1 MTIRKGQPDAK
12 FVAFC
17 KYGRICRMDFLDGLN
32 VQQQQAVIAGLG
44 PILVMAGPG
53 SGKTR
58 VLTMRIAYLIG
69 KLGVRPY
76 NILAVTFTNKAAR
89 EMENRVINLLG
100 EDARGMTLGTFHAI
114 CARILRREAEY
125 LPFKSNFVI
134 FDEDD
139 QVGLVKQVITDL
151 NIDEKQYRP
160 LAVLNSISNAKNE
173 LILPDEYPT
182 LNYRDE
188 VVKRVYIGYQQL
200 LLTNNAVDFDDLLLY
215 TAFLLEDQPAIRER
229 YARRYEHVLVDEF
242 QDTNLAQYILLK
254 RLSSF
259 HKNIFAV
266 GDADQSIYR
275 WRGAD
280 YRNVLR
286 FEQDYP
292 EAQVILLEQNYRS
305 TQQILDV
312 AMAVIDPNPNRTP
325 KKLFTQR
332 SGGPRV
338 ILHETYDDRQEAAFI
353 VETIASLVERQQIK
367 PGNVAV
373 MYRTNAQSRL
383 IEEAFLYAG
392 LPYKLVGAQRFYGRR
407 EVKDIIA
414 YIRLVRVLNVP
425 PRGIGSKTLQNLRTQ
440 AQKAGQ
446 TPGNLLMLMARE
458 TEKYKESFAGRALG
472 ILAGFGELLTRWVN
486 QANELNPLLLMD
498 RILDDTDYHAYIDD
512 GSDEGADRWENVMEL
527 RRLAGEYQERTLG
540 EFLENIALVSDQ
552 DTIET
557 NANVPTLLTL
567 HAAKGLEYPV
577 VFIAG
582 LNEGTL
588 PHSRSFDD
596 LEAMEEERRLLYV
609 GITRAKDRLYL
620 VYVQNRNAFGYP
632 EPAAPSRFLDDIP
645 DELLDDTSAY
655 RVLRPTNLTSF
666 SLKTIQWESKR
677 PGVERPITPKY
688 QPGTHVLHPVWGDG
702 MVLSSR
708 IQDDDEIVDIFFENI
723 GMKRVAAS
731 LANLKT
737 KG

>member
-1 MTIRKGQPDAK
+1 M
-12 FVAFC
+12 
-17 KYGRICRMDFLDGLN
+17 
-32 VQQQQAVIAGLG
+32 AGLG
-44 PILVMAGPG
+44 PVLVMAGPG

-58 VLTMRIAYLIG
+58 VLTQRIAYLIG
-69 KLGVRPY
+69 KMGVRPF
-76 NILAVTFTNKAAR
+76 NIIAVTFTNKAAK
-89 EMENRVINLLG
+89 EMEDRVVKMLG
-100 EDARGMTLGTFHAI
+100 ESARGVTLGTFHAT
-114 CARILRREAEY
+114 CARILRREAEH
-125 LPFKSNFVI
+125 LPLKSNFVI

-139 QVGLVKQVITDL
+139 QMSLVRRVIADL

-160 LAVLNSISNAKNE
+160 LSVLNSISNAKNE

-182 LNYRDE
+182 QNYRDE
-188 VVKRVYIGYQQL
+188 VVKRVYISYQQM

-215 TAFLLEDQPAIRER
+215 TAFLLEDEPSVRER
-229 YARRYEHVLVDEF
+229 YARRYEQVLVDEF
-242 QDTNLAQYILLK
+242 QDTNLAQYVLLR

-259 HKNIFAV
+259 HNNIFAV

-292 EAQVILLEQNYRS
+292 DAQVIFLEQNYRS

-325 KKLFTQR
+325 KKLFTER
-332 SGGPRV
+332 GAGPKV
-338 ILHETYDDRQEAAFI
+338 ILHETYDDRQEASF
-353 VETIASLVERQQIK
+353 VVDTIASLVGRQLFK
-367 PGNVAV
+367 PGDAAV

-383 IEEAFLYAG
+383 LEEAFLHAG

-414 YIRLVRVLNVP
+414 YMRLVHNPSDELSLVRVLNVP
-425 PRGIGSKTLQNLRTQ
+425 PRGVGDKTMQTLRTQ
-440 AQKAGQ
+440 AKKNDL
-446 TPGNLLMLMARE
+446 TPGNLLIQMGRLPEEFKA
-458 TEKYKESFAGRALG
+458 SFPSRALS
-472 ILAGFGELLTRWVN
+472 ILSAFGALLDRWSLQV
-486 QANELNPLLLMD
+486 NELDTLQMMD
-498 RILDDTDYHAYIDD
+498 RILDDTDYHSYIDD

-527 RRLAGEYQERTLG
+527 RRLAGEYQERTLS

-552 DTIET
+552 DTIEAS
-557 NANVPTLLTL
+557 ANVPTLLTL

-582 LNEGTL
+582 MNEGTL

-596 LEAMEEERRLLYV
+596 VEAMQEERRLLYV

-620 VYVQNRNAFGYP
+620 VYAQNRSAYGYP
-632 EPAAPSRFLDDIP
+632 DPVQPSRFLDDIP
-645 DELLDDTSAY
+645 EELLDDTSTY
-655 RVLRPTNLTSF
+655 RVLRPTTLTSF
-666 SLKTIQWESKR
+666 DAKTIQWESRR
-677 PGVERPITPKY
+677 PGSERAVTQKY
-688 QPGTHVLHPVWGDG
+688 QAGAHVEHPVWGDG

-708 IQDDDEIVDIFFENI
+708 IQDDDEIVDIFFENV

-731 LANLKT
+731 LANLKM

>member
-1 MTIRKGQPDAK
+1 
-12 FVAFC
+12 
-17 KYGRICRMDFLDGLN
+17 
-32 VQQQQAVIAGLG
+32 
-44 PILVMAGPG
+44 
-53 SGKTR
+53 
-58 VLTMRIAYLIG
+58 MRIAYLIG

-76 NILAVTFTNKAAR
+76 NILAVTFTNKAAK
-89 EMENRVINLLG
+89 EMESRVLSLLG
-100 EDARGMTLGTFHAI
+100 ESSRGVTLGTFHAI
-114 CARILRREAEY
+114 CARILRREAEH

-139 QVGLVKQVITDL
+139 QMGLVKRVITDL
-151 NIDEKQYRP
+151 NIDDKQYRP
-160 LAVLNSISNAKNE
+160 LNILNSISNAKNE

-182 LNYRDE
+182 QTYRDE
-188 VVKRVYIGYQQL
+188 VVKRVYLGYQQL

-215 TAFLLEDQPAIRER
+215 TAFLLEDNPAVCER
-229 YARRYEHVLVDEF
+229 YARRYEQVLVDEF
-242 QDTNLAQYILLK
+242 QDTNLAQYALLK

-292 EAQVILLEQNYRS
+292 DAQVILLEQNYRS

-325 KKLFTQR
+325 KKLFTER
-332 SGGPRV
+332 SGGAKA
-338 ILHETYDDRQEAAFI
+338 ILHETYDDRQEAAYI
-353 VETIASLVERQQIK
+353 VDTIASLVGRQQIK
-367 PGNVAV
+367 PGDVAI

-383 IEEAFLYAG
+383 LEEAFLHAG

-407 EVKDIIA
+407 EVKDVIA
-414 YIRLVRVLNVP
+414 YMRLVHNPSDELSLVRVLNVP
-425 PRGIGSKTLQNLRTQ
+425 PRGVGNKTLQILRTQ

-446 TPGNLLMLMARE
+446 SPGNLLILMGRTPEQFKE
-458 TEKYKESFAGRALG
+458 TFPSRAIG
-472 ILAGFGELLTRWVN
+472 ILANFGETLDRWTA
-486 QANELNPLLLMD
+486 QAGELNPLQLMD
-498 RILDDTDYHAYIDD
+498 RILDDTDYHGYIDD
-512 GSDEGADRWENVMEL
+512 GSDEGVDRWENVMEL
-527 RRLAGEYQERTLG
+527 RRLAGEYQERSLS

-557 NANVPTLLTL
+557 SANVPTLLTL

-596 LEAMEEERRLLYV
+596 LEAMEEERRLFYV

-620 VYVQNRNAFGYP
+620 VFAQNRSAYGYP
-632 EPAAPSRFLDDIP
+632 DPAEPSRFLDDIP
-645 DELLDDTSAY
+645 DELLDDTSVY
-655 RVLRPTNLTSF
+655 RVLRPTSLTSF
-666 SLKTIQWESKR
+666 DSKTMQWDAKR
-677 PGVERPITPKY
+677 PGAGRPMSPKY

-708 IQDDDEIVDIFFENI
+708 IQDDDEIVDIFFENV

-731 LANLKT
+731 LANLKA